1 MKLFKVGGIELTV
14 LASLDIS
21 QRYEPIGGETIL
33 RATNGR
39 GILQRTW
46 RKTRI
51 VTSGAGWMPSGLQA
65 LDFDA
70 QHVVSCVA
78 PEIVSCDAGGSAD
91 LPAGRRSDAG
101 HSPYAMALLSGGRMQ
116 RATVSMSGHS
126 GFVDPV
132 AGAIG
137 YQIAYYPEFTCWILR
152 PSRSGPEPR
161 WELIAEEV

>member
-21 QRYEPIGGETIL
+21 QRYEPIGGEKIL
-33 RATNGR
+33 RAANGR

-70 QHVVSCVA
+70 QHVISCVT
-78 PEIVSCDAGGSAD
+78 PEIITCDAGGAAD

-101 HSPYAMALLSGGRMQ
+101 HLPYAVALMAGGRMVDT
-116 RATVSMSGHS
+116 TVTVGGNSGS
-126 GFVDPV
+126 VAPV
-132 AGAIG
+132 AGAVG
-137 YQIAYYPEFTCWILR
+137 YQIAYYPEFTCWVMR
-152 PSRSGPEPR
+152 PTRSGPEPR